1 MNTRIRQKL
10 LVARLLSVVAFSI
23 AALLSPPAH
32 SADIIWSDPTQI
44 SGASDVS
51 TTGSLIGAYNVG
63 GVGVPSTTVNGV
75 AFQSFAT
82 TGGTGSS
89 GNFTTIGSGFIGQSN
104 NDGGSSAAPFSTLPA
119 AYQTLLQSYSVPFAG
134 TITMTIAGLTIGA
147 QYQFQCWSNVSSDRF
162 SHGLTATAGNSI
174 TLFSNDDH
182 AQGGLGEWV
191 IGTFTADA
199 ATQSITFEGDGDG
212 GVLNAFQLRRLSQTA
227 AVPETGSTMA
237 LLGCALAGLFVAQ
250 RRLRARA

>member
-1 MNTRIRQKL
+1 MNTRSS
-10 LVARLLSVVAFSI
+10 LVVL
-23 AALLSPPAH
+23 AAMATAVLVSTSQA
-32 SADIIWSDPTQI
+32 ADVTWSDPTQI
-44 SGASDVS
+44 GGASDVS

-82 TGGTGSS
+82 TGGTGSF
-89 GNFTTIGSGFIGQSN
+89 GNFITIGSGFIGQSN
-104 NDGGSSAAPFSTLPA
+104 TDGGSSAAPFSTLPA

-147 QYQFQCWSNVSSDRF
+147 QYQFQCWSNVSSDMF
-162 SHGLTATAGNSI
+162 SHGLTATARNSI

-212 GVLNAFQLRRLSQTA
+212 GVLNAFQLRRLGATS
-227 AVPETGSTMA
+227 AVPETGGTMA
-237 LLGCALAGLFVAQ
+237 LLGCALVGLFVAQ